1 MSEEPL
7 FLHFAQLAQRLAETR
22 STRTKID
29 LCAGYLSGLQGDDNL
44 DRAVRFLGEGAFSRL
59 SGKRAAVGHRT
70 IAICAA
76 RFLEIDYEQVFKPSR
91 IATGSASETI
101 EKLME
106 NLETARQKRRPGMHL
121 SLKAVDQ
128 RFAGLAGLR
137 SREDKEALLEES
149 FRDLSPLEIKYFLR
163 ILGGGSLRIGFELRS
178 ILNAVARAFQ
188 ASPEQVRYTHMITG
202 SLGKTAVMARSESL
216 DEARFTLFQPVDFM
230 LASPLSD
237 PFGGGDPAAGGA
249 SPDPLP
255 SAPMT
260 DFTGFVAEEK
270 FDGMRC
276 QVHVQGEQVAL
287 FSRDL
292 NDITSSFPE
301 VVQFM
306 SGLDLPPT
314 VLDGEIC
321 VYRDQTIQPFQLLQ
335 KRMGVKK
342 PGKAL
347 LQQYPVLFVAFDLL
361 HSKGHSLFGL
371 PLTQR
376 RADLEKLCKD
386 NGIARVDQFTIR
398 DVSHLQD
405 SFKKA
410 IANGN
415 EGLIL
420 KRMDS
425 PYEFGQRGKSWLKV
439 KQPGGSLDT
448 VILYATAGS
457 GKRGGTYSDFTLGI
471 RVSDD
476 DRYNQ
481 DFIPIGKAYGGYTD
495 DELKRLNAAI
505 KPLIRERFGPTLSL
519 EPSIVVEIEFDE
531 IQRNKRTKAGYTLRL
546 PRFRAIRWD
555 KSPEQTDTLA
565 EVERLYNEKI
575 GRERQPGAAFT
586 RTSI

>member
-1 MSEEPL
+1 MPETAPL
-7 FLHFAQLAQRLAETR
+7 FLDFAELAQRLAETR
-22 STRTKID
+22 STRGKIA
-29 LCAGYLSGLQGDDNL
+29 LCAGYLSGLQSDADL

-70 IAICAA
+70 IAVSAA
-76 RFLEIDYEQVFKPSR
+76 RHLDIDYEQVFRPSR
-91 IATGSASETI
+91 IATGSASEAI
-101 EKLME
+101 EKLLE
-106 NLETARQKRRPGMHL
+106 NLESGRRKRREGAPL
-121 SLKAVDQ
+121 SLESVDQ
-128 RFAGLAGLR
+128 RFRLLSGAR
-137 SREDKEALLEES
+137 SREDKEALLQENFCE
-149 FRDLSPLEIKYFLR
+149 LSPLEVKYFLR

-178 ILNAVARAFQ
+178 ILNAIARAFG

-202 SLGKTAVMARSESL
+202 SLGKTAVMARNGSL
-216 DEARFTLFQPVDFM
+216 DEASFTLFQPVDFM
-230 LASPLSD
+230 LATALTD
-237 PFGGGDPAAGGA
+237 PFGQVEGGTAPAA
-249 SPDPLP
+249 L
-255 SAPMT
+255 T

-276 QVHVQGEQVAL
+276 QVHVQGEHVAL

-292 NDITSSFPE
+292 NDVTSSFPE

-306 SGLDLPPT
+306 SGLNLPAT
-314 VLDGEIC
+314 VLDGELC
-321 VYRDQTIQPFQLLQ
+321 VYLDQTIQPFQSLQ

-342 PGKAL
+342 PGKPL
-347 LQQYPVLFVAFDLL
+347 LQQHPVLFIAFDLL
-361 HSKGHSLFGL
+361 HHDGHSFFGRSL
-371 PLTQR
+371 NQR
-376 RADLEKLCKD
+376 RGLLEALCKE

-398 DVSHLQD
+398 DVFHLKD
-405 SFKKA
+405 SFTQA
-410 IANGN
+410 LANGN

-420 KRMDS
+420 KRTDGL
-425 PYEFGQRGKSWLKV
+425 YEFGQRGKSWLKV

-476 DRYNQ
+476 PRYEQ

-495 DELKRLNAAI
+495 EELKRLNTAI

-519 EPSIVVEIEFDE
+519 EPAIVVEIEFDE

-555 KSPEQTDTLA
+555 KLPGQTDTLA
-565 EVERLYNEKI
+565 EVERLYREKI
-575 GRERQPGAAFT
+575 GRKRQPGAAF
-586 RTSI
+586 SANSDN